1 MRLPSSDCRRST
13 HRQAGGAFWDCSRQ
27 RTQQPTAPTATAE
40 SPSDD
45 EEPPERRAAPGAG
58 GGPRTRR
65 GRRGRVQ
72 VGSRR
77 ERTGVGPEEAGALVG
92 EEEHDRRAT
101 DGHPDERDEASDD
114 DDERGRSEVGS
125 GVRGVGRRGRTRRLR
140 SLCWWRS
147 RDGWFSQGEQPR
159 STLEALGA
167 WQSTEG
173 AGESIF
179 IGIVPEGERG
189 GRSEDLPSYQ
199 ETPRSPMQSTIHES
213 IHRQD

>member
-1 MRLPSSDCRRST
+1 MRLRASDCRRST
-13 HRQAGGAFWDCSRQ
+13 HQRAGGAFWGGGRLRAQ
-27 RTQQPTAPTATAE
+27 PPTAPTATAE

-114 DDERGRSEVGS
+114 DHERGRSEVGS

-147 RDGWFSQGEQPR
+147 REGVRSQGEQPR

-173 AGESIF
+173 AGESFF
-179 IGIVPEGERG
+179 IGIVPEGGRG
-189 GRSEDLPSYQ
+189 GRSEDLSSYQ
-199 ETPRSPMQSTIHES
+199 ETPRSPISRTIHEGS
-213 IHRQD
+213 PRQD